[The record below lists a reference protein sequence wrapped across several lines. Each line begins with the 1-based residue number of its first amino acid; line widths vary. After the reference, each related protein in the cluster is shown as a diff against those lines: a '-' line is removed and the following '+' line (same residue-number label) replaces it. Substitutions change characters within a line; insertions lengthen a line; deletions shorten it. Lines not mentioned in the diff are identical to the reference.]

1 VSAAD
6 LTAVF
11 GVIVA
16 FATGVVVPVVL
27 RRRAARLD
35 ALKASADT
43 EVVSWTSLN
52 KAITLERDR
61 STMERDKLRK
71 ELDQVEDE
79 HRRKIRDLEADYTK
93 QLAAAKDRI
102 TALEAEVDGLY
113 RRLYGREPDPRP

>member
-1 VSAAD
+1 MSAAD
-6 LTAVF
+6 LTAAF
-11 GVIVA
+11 GVLVA
-16 FATGVVVPVVL
+16 LATGVVLPVIL
-27 RRRAARLD
+27 RRRAAI
-35 ALKASADT
+35 KATADT